1 MSPQRL
7 IALRYLRTRHSY
19 GFISFIGYLGM
30 TGLAIGV
37 AALILTLSVMRGFEE
52 EVENKVA
59 SMDGH
64 LRLANALGEDVPLP
78 DTLLQRLREH
88 PEVEKVIPFIARHA
102 LVRRGSQSDGV
113 FLLGADLQQLQEVV
127 SIESFI
133 VAGQLPV
140 SGDTSAIILGEKLA
154 QVLRVAPGD
163 ELVLFDITYLL
174 SQQGIRG
181 RRFTVAATYRSGMV
195 EYDQVLAFTSL
206 GAAQALFGRD
216 QPPSMAI
223 INISHRDR
231 ADELAVV
238 LEEEIGFPY
247 YLISWRQRHASL
259 FSWLKGQQ
267 LPILIVFGF
276 IAVVALVNILGTLTL
291 VVVEKQRDIGI
302 LRSLGFSRKQIQQI
316 FLYQG
321 GVVGLVGS
329 GAGVVLT
336 LILGSLQREFQFL
349 ALESDIYFMDAL
361 PVQWSW
367 QSLVIIPLLAVL
379 LSLLAAVWPARRAA
393 AVRPA
398 EALRYE

>member
-1 MSPQRL
+1 MSPQRF

-19 GFISFIGYLGM
+19 GFISFVGYLGM

-64 LRLANALGEDVPLP
+64 LRLANALDEDVPLP
-78 DTLLQRLREH
+78 DSLLQRLRGH

-102 LVRRGSQSDGV
+102 LVRRGGQSDGV
-113 FLLGADLQQLQEVV
+113 FLMGADLQQLQEVV
-127 SIESFI
+127 DIESFV
-133 VAGQLPV
+133 VAGQLP
-140 SGDTSAIILGEKLA
+140 SPGDTSGIILGEKLA
-154 QVLRVAPGD
+154 QVLRLVPGD
-163 ELVLFDITYLL
+163 EVILFDITYLL
-174 SQQGIRG
+174 DRQGIRG
-181 RRFTVAATYRSGMV
+181 RQFTVAATYRSGMA

-206 GAAQALFGRD
+206 GSAQALFGQD
-216 QPPSMAI
+216 QPPSRAI
-223 INISHRDR
+223 INITHRDR
-231 ADELAVV
+231 ADELAAT
-238 LEEEIGFPY
+238 LEDELGFPY

-302 LRSLGFSRKQIQQI
+302 LRSLGFSCKRIQHI

-321 GVVGLVGS
+321 CIVGMVGS
-329 GAGVVLT
+329 GVGVVLA
-336 LILGSLQREFQFL
+336 LVLGSLQRKFQFL

-367 QSLVIIPLLAVL
+367 QSLMIIPLLAVF

-393 AVRPA
+393 AVQPA

>member
-1 MSPQRL
+1 
-7 IALRYLRTRHSY
+7 
-19 GFISFIGYLGM
+19 
-30 TGLAIGV
+30 
-37 AALILTLSVMRGFEE
+37 
-52 EVENKVA
+52 
-59 SMDGH
+59 
-64 LRLANALGEDVPLP
+64 
-78 DTLLQRLREH
+78 
-88 PEVEKVIPFIARHA
+88 
-102 LVRRGSQSDGV
+102 
-113 FLLGADLQQLQEVV
+113 
-127 SIESFI
+127 
-133 VAGQLPV
+133 
-140 SGDTSAIILGEKLA
+140 
-154 QVLRVAPGD
+154 VLRVAPGD
-163 ELVLFDITYLL
+163 ELILFDITYLL
-174 SQQGIRG
+174 GQQGIRG

-195 EYDQVLAFTSL
+195 EYDQVMAFTSL

-231 ADELAVV
+231 ADELAAV

>member
-1 MSPQRL
+1 MSPQRF

-78 DTLLQRLREH
+78 DSLLQRLREH

-102 LVRRGSQSDGV
+102 LVRRGGQSDGV

-127 SIESFI
+127 DIEGFI
-133 VAGQLPV
+133 VAGRMP
-140 SGDTSAIILGEKLA
+140 SPGDTSAIVLGEKLA
-154 QVLRVAPGD
+154 QVLRVVPGD
-163 ELVLFDITYLL
+163 EVVLFDITYLL
-174 SQQGIRG
+174 GRQGIRG
-181 RRFTVAATYRSGMV
+181 RRFAVAATYRSGMV

-206 GAAQALFGRD
+206 GPAQALFGQD
-216 QPPSMAI
+216 QPPSRAI
-223 INISHRDR
+223 INITRRDR
-231 ADELAVV
+231 ADELAAA
-238 LEEEIGFPY
+238 LEEELGFPY

-259 FSWLKGQQ
+259 FSWLQGQQ

-276 IAVVALVNILGTLTL
+276 IAVVALVNIFGTLTL

-302 LRSLGFSRKQIQQI
+302 LRSIGFSCRRIQYI

-321 GVVGLVGS
+321 GIVGLVGS
-329 GAGVVLT
+329 GVGVALALV
-336 LILGSLQREFQFL
+336 LGSLQREFQFL

-393 AVRPA
+393 AIQPA
-398 EALRYE
+398 VALRYE

>member
-1 MSPQRL
+1 MSPQRF

-52 EVENKVA
+52 EVESKVA
-59 SMDGH
+59 GMDGH

-78 DTLLQRLREH
+78 DSLLQRLRGH

-102 LVRRGSQSDGV
+102 LVRRGGQSDGV
-113 FLLGADLQQLQEVV
+113 FLMGADLQQLREVV
-127 SIESFI
+127 DIEGFV
-133 VAGQLPV
+133 VAGQLPPP
-140 SGDTSAIILGEKLA
+140 GDTSAIVFGEKLA

-163 ELVLFDITYLL
+163 EVVLFDITYLL
-174 SQQGIRG
+174 GQQGIRG

-206 GAAQALFGRD
+206 GPAQALFGQD
-216 QPPSMAI
+216 QPPSKAI
-223 INISHRDR
+223 INITHRDR
-231 ADELAVV
+231 ADELAAA
-238 LEEEIGFPY
+238 LEDELGFPY

-259 FSWLKGQQ
+259 FGWLKGQQ

-276 IAVVALVNILGTLTL
+276 IAVVALVNIFGTLTL

-302 LRSLGFSRKQIQQI
+302 LRSLGFSCKRVRHI

-321 GVVGLVGS
+321 CVVGLVGS
-329 GAGVVLT
+329 GFGIVLA
-336 LILGSLQREFQFL
+336 LILGSLQRKFQFL

-367 QSLVIIPLLAVL
+367 QSLVVIPLLAVL

-393 AVRPA
+393 AVHPA